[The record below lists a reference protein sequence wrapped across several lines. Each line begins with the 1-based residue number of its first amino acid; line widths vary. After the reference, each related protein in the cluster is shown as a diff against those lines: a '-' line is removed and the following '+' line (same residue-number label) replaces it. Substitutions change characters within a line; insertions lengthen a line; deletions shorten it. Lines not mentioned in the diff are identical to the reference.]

1 MILIV
6 IGKDC
11 VGKTYFRKYVEQ
23 HQHIIT
29 YEASDYINEAK
40 KQYNIDSTRRI
51 LDIFGKDYAAKRI
64 CELIEQKAQLKD
76 NIVISGFRT
85 LSEID
90 FMIDKVGK
98 ENVKIVEVITN
109 NLFCYIRNIT
119 RNRKDRQISFT
130 KFNKRQKEDAELGIY
145 EIRKN
150 YRITRIENNSTRKK
164 FENLIDKYILQ
175 LFNQNTMKT
184 NEFRKRIKVKT
195 NDMMDDIEKNSK
207 NSIKDS
213 SKDIDIEI

>member
-1 MILIV
+1 
-6 IGKDC
+6 
-11 VGKTYFRKYVEQ
+11 
-23 HQHIIT
+23 
-29 YEASDYINEAK
+29 
-40 KQYNIDSTRRI
+40 
-51 LDIFGKDYAAKRI
+51 
-64 CELIEQKAQLKD
+64 
-76 NIVISGFRT
+76 
-85 LSEID
+85 
-90 FMIDKVGK
+90 MIDKVGK

-175 LFNQNTMKT
+175 LFNQNTIKT

>member
-175 LFNQNTMKT
+175 LFNQNTIKT

>member
-109 NLFCYIRNIT
+109 NLFCYIRNRT
-119 RNRKDRQISFT
+119 RNRTDRQISFT

>member
-23 HQHIIT
+23 HQYIIT

-119 RNRKDRQISFT
+119 RNRTDRQISFT

>member
-11 VGKTYFRKYVEQ
+11 VGNTYFRKYVEQ

-85 LSEID
+85 LPEID

-150 YRITRIENNSTRKK
+150 YRITRIENNSTRK
-164 FENLIDKYILQ
+164 NL
-175 LFNQNTMKT
+175 KT
-184 NEFRKRIKVKT
+184 
-195 NDMMDDIEKNSK
+195 
-207 NSIKDS
+207 
-213 SKDIDIEI
+213 

>member
-1 MILIV
+1 MIVIV

-98 ENVKIVEVITN
+98 ENVKIVEVIAN

-175 LFNQNTMKT
+175 LFNQNTIKT

-195 NDMMDDIEKNSK
+195 NDMMDDIEKNS
-207 NSIKDS
+207 IKDS

>member
-1 MILIV
+1 
-6 IGKDC
+6 
-11 VGKTYFRKYVEQ
+11 
-23 HQHIIT
+23 
-29 YEASDYINEAK
+29 
-40 KQYNIDSTRRI
+40 
-51 LDIFGKDYAAKRI
+51 
-64 CELIEQKAQLKD
+64 
-76 NIVISGFRT
+76 
-85 LSEID
+85 
-90 FMIDKVGK
+90 MIDKVGK

-175 LFNQNTMKT
+175 LFNQNTIKT

-195 NDMMDDIEKNSK
+195 NDMMDDIEKNS
-207 NSIKDS
+207 IKDS

>member
-175 LFNQNTMKT
+175 LFNQNTIKT

-195 NDMMDDIEKNSK
+195 NDMMDDIEKNS
-207 NSIKDS
+207 IKDS

>member
-11 VGKTYFRKYVEQ
+11 VGKTYFREYVEQ

-175 LFNQNTMKT
+175 LFNQNTIKT

-207 NSIKDS
+207 NSIKDT

>member
-1 MILIV
+1 MIIIV

-98 ENVKIVEVITN
+98 ENVQIVEVRAN

-145 EIRKN
+145 EIREN

-164 FENLIDKYILQ
+164 FENLIDKYILH
-175 LFNQNTMKT
+175 LFNKNKIKT
-184 NEFRKRIKVKT
+184 NEFRKRIRVKT
-195 NDMMDDIEKNSK
+195 KDMMDDIEKNSK

-213 SKDIDIEI
+213 IKDIDIEI